1 MVVHMRDEGVPVAS
15 DPRLDFLRD
24 FILKALRLK
33 PDKWDRMFISDE
45 QRSFAKIGS
54 GQTHGTPNESSA
66 LRRRKGRRSHRRLGG
81 PAAVRCAA

>member
-1 MVVHMRDEGVPVAS
+1 MRDEGVPVAS

-45 QRSFAKIGS
+45 QRTFITSFVDTGYPQVGVFIHS
-54 GQTHGTPNESSA
+54 CTLPLHT
-66 LRRRKGRRSHRRLGG
+66 
-81 PAAVRCAA
+81 